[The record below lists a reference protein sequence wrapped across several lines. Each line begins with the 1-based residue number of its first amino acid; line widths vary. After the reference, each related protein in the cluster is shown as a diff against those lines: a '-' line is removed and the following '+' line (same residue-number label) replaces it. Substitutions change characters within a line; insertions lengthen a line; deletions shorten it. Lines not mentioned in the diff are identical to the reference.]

1 MENTFLDPSTSFL
14 IAAGLGFCFSLIYD
28 VFRILRLLTKPKAVA
43 IFIED
48 IIFAL
53 ICAILTFGLLLV
65 RCNGE
70 IRWFIFAGELCG
82 FLTCRLTLSRLIYSM
97 ADLIIKFIKT
107 IFRMIK
113 KYIWNPIMKLKLKI
127 NIFIIACFKKILN
140 ILKKALKTGI
150 TIVYN
155 KLKYN
160 SFVKLK
166 VK

>member
-1 MENTFLDPSTSFL
+1 MENTFLDPSISFL
-14 IAAGLGFCFSLIYD
+14 IAAVLGFSFSPIYD

-48 IIFAL
+48 IIFSL
-53 ICAILTFGLLLV
+53 ICAILTFGLLIV

-82 FLTCRLTLSRLIYSM
+82 FLICRFTISRIIYSA

-107 IFRMIK
+107 IFRILK
-113 KYIWNPIMKLKLKI
+113 KYIWKPIMKFRNKIKLFMKTY
-127 NIFIIACFKKILN
+127 FKKILN
-140 ILKKALKTGI
+140 ILKKALKTVI
-150 TIVYN
+150 TLVYN
-155 KLKYN
+155 KLKSN
-160 SFVKLK
+160 KFVKLK